1 MYHYTESSLA
11 NAWLANG
18 YKIKHTNYGD
28 AVAVDDMDG
37 LHLAIAK
44 NLIKKRR
51 PDWLRIQV
59 FANPDGNVTNRYCGH
74 AGFARAKRVALG
86 ADRQGA

>member
-44 NLIKKRR
+44 NLIKKK
-51 PDWLRIQV
+51 
-59 FANPDGNVTNRYCGH
+59 A
-74 AGFARAKRVALG
+74 A
-86 ADRQGA
+86 